1 MLRAVTLA
9 VLAVALAALLGAAD
23 GSAERT
29 QATKLFGIVGPGA
42 SIVLQDAQGNRVTR
56 LDPGPYEIEVNDL
69 SDEHNFHLRGPG
81 VDRLTGVEGQG
92 TVTWNVTL
100 ADGVYGYVCD
110 PHTLTMRG
118 TVTVGNPPSQPDP
131 PPAPAV
137 TPRTRLV
144 LASGPG
150 FTITLKTAAGRVVR
164 TMKPG
169 TYRITVRDRSR
180 IHNARVR
187 APGYNRATTLPFT
200 GTQTWRARLART
212 GTLRFLCDPHTF
224 QGMRGSAR
232 IVR

>member
-23 GSAERT
+23 GSAERA
-29 QATKLFGIVGPGA
+29 QATKLFGTVGPGE
-42 SIVLQDAQGNRVTR
+42 SIVLVDAQGNRVSR
-56 LDPGPYEIEVNDL
+56 LDPGTYDLEVKDL

-81 VDRLTGVEGQG
+81 VNRLTEVEGQG
-92 TVTWNVTL
+92 TVTWTVTL
-100 ADGVYGYVCD
+100 TNGTYTYLCD
-110 PHTLTMRG
+110 PHPTTMRG
-118 TVTVGNPPSQPDP
+118 TVTVGDVPPPSP
-131 PPAPAV
+131 PPAATV

-150 FTITLKTAAGRVVR
+150 FTISLKTAAGQVVK
-164 TMKPG
+164 TMKRG
-169 TYRITVRDRSR
+169 TYTITVRDRSR

-187 APGYNRATTLPFT
+187 APGYNRATTLAFT
-200 GTQTWRARLART
+200 GRQTWRARLART